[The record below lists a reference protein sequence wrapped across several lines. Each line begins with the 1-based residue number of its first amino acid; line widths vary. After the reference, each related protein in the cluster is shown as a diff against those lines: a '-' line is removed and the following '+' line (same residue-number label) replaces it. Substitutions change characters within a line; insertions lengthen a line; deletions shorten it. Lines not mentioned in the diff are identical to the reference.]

1 VKLTKEKL
9 YRLIAEQMKR
19 FYQAPRPMKK
29 RLMDDPNVDRPMA
42 MKLYRM
48 LDSEDEEDQEQAAEL
63 MAAMG
68 IGEFG
73 KDDEDITKMT
83 VDIEDDKER
92 SKPMYNFNVDQELD
106 ITVKERF
113 RLRQIASAAKNMT
126 HVVQILDKQAEKAK
140 RDFRRLLPFFVD
152 SEDLQKKRA
161 AEDVMEFMEKVI
173 DVFYNKVEIM
183 FKDLEDTNFMVYDS
197 YNDKLSKY
205 MLEYFDDIAKGRKQ
219 MEPI

>member
-1 VKLTKEKL
+1 
-9 YRLIAEQMKR
+9 
-19 FYQAPRPMKK
+19 
-29 RLMDDPNVDRPMA
+29 
-42 MKLYRM
+42 
-48 LDSEDEEDQEQAAEL
+48 
-63 MAAMG
+63 
-68 IGEFG
+68 
-73 KDDEDITKMT
+73 
-83 VDIEDDKER
+83 
-92 SKPMYNFNVDQELD
+92 
-106 ITVKERF
+106 
-113 RLRQIASAAKNMT
+113 
-126 HVVQILDKQAEKAK
+126 
-140 RDFRRLLPFFVD
+140 VD

>member
-1 VKLTKEKL
+1 
-9 YRLIAEQMKR
+9 
-19 FYQAPRPMKK
+19 
-29 RLMDDPNVDRPMA
+29 
-42 MKLYRM
+42 
-48 LDSEDEEDQEQAAEL
+48 
-63 MAAMG
+63 
-68 IGEFG
+68 
-73 KDDEDITKMT
+73 MT

-161 AEDVMEFMEKVI
+161 ADDVMEFMEKVI